1 MSIFRKGKA
10 SRSSRGNEPASSAP
24 ATIVETE
31 YVNLSPP
38 PCAMQ
43 ISERIAT
50 CIHACMLLVDLSTIY
65 TIEAAAKMGRSPLVF
80 ILATVIVAMGEDEE
94 GEEGPMSVSQGEGET
109 FVTQ

>member
-1 MSIFRKGKA
+1 MVANAKGA
-10 SRSSRGNEPASSAP
+10 AD
-24 ATIVETE
+24 
-31 YVNLSPP
+31 LSPSIY
-38 PCAMQ
+38 
-43 ISERIAT
+43 ISIQRIAT

>member
-43 ISERIAT
+43 ISE
-50 CIHACMLLVDLSTIY
+50 V
-65 TIEAAAKMGRSPLVF
+65 KRSPSLRSSIRKPRF
-80 ILATVIVAMGEDEE
+80 
-94 GEEGPMSVSQGEGET
+94 
-109 FVTQ
+109 